1 MHRRAISLIIRCA
14 RFTSQSNLLP
24 QSLLTVSGSQKPQLS
39 YISNDATTGTNDTPI
54 MGALLEKDISQ
65 ANGDT
70 HNPANTFGLKMMASK
85 KIKDQLADM
94 FNDIHAEL
102 DAGILSD
109 SGLTQ
114 LVKYVL
120 V

>member
-14 RFTSQSNLLP
+14 RFTSQSNVLP

-39 YISNDATTGTNDTPI
+39 YISNKATTGTNDTQNMVP
-54 MGALLEKDISQ
+54 LLEKEVCQ
-65 ANGDT
+65 VNKAT
-70 HNPANTFGLKMMASK
+70 HNPENTFGMKMMASK
-85 KIKDQLADM
+85 KIKEQLADM
-94 FNDIHAEL
+94 FNDIHKEL

-109 SGLTQ
+109 LGLTQ